1 MTKGAVFLRLVLTF
15 ILLLAAS
22 GLAAQQPGGAWD
34 AVARSL
40 GKPVPAA
47 GETYRATF
55 PRSDLHVRV
64 GTVAVEPALALT
76 SWMGF
81 AGSPD
86 SCDVMGD
93 LVLGER
99 EVPLVIAALLDR
111 GIDVTAVHHHLL
123 GETPRVFYVHF
134 HGRGAAAE
142 LAALRR
148 RRPLPPRG
156 RASTPP
162 RCSPRWACTAAWRAM
177 SPKSAFRLPGAR
189 PLSPDGRSPPR
200 SA

>member
-1 MTKGAVFLRLVLTF
+1 MFDSRTHEVRESDRAMSPPLLAPLLVL
-15 ILLLAAS
+15 LGS
-22 GLAAQQPGGAWD
+22 PGLVSQKPAGAW
-34 AVARSL
+34 AAAARSL

-64 GTVAVEPALALT
+64 GSVAVEPALALT
-76 SWMGF
+76 SWMGY

-111 GIDVTAVHHHLL
+111 GIDMTAVHHHLL
-123 GETPRVFYVHF
+123 GGTPRVFYAPF
-134 HGRGAAAE
+134 
-142 LAALRR
+142 
-148 RRPLPPRG
+148 P
-156 RASTPP
+156 
-162 RCSPRWACTAAWRAM
+162 
-177 SPKSAFRLPGAR
+177 
-189 PLSPDGRSPPR
+189 
-200 SA
+200 